1 MNRARLT
8 FKAFILLIGIAF
20 SLIACGTADVT
31 TRPTDMSGDQT
42 DATGTSA
49 PTLVGVKAEAAG
61 NQTRVVLEGN
71 QYLAYTA
78 RLDDMAPV
86 IVVDIAAQSAPEVG
100 GLTMVRSGAVEKVQV
115 EPLGSPQGQTR
126 VNVIMS
132 QKSPYN
138 VTRDGNKLVV
148 VVENLPG
155 MDQAMEDTALTPEQT
170 SPGTALI
177 EAVDFKPLGEGGRT
191 RLTIKATKVVT
202 PQVVTKDGGK
212 TVVMSMSPASISSH
226 LTRPLD
232 TAYYYSSVNYIKPT
246 PAAGHSVDFVIRLRE
261 MVPYHLAQKGVY
273 TYLDFDP
280 SGVAPKTA
288 KGGTTPTA
296 APGLT
301 VTAPDGTQPAMGG
314 GTAPASTATGGQGQ
328 LGGTQDLTG
337 TTGESISGSKG
348 MVLGKQKVFTGK
360 KMSLD
365 FQNAD
370 IHNIIRLIG
379 EVSGK
384 NIVVSD
390 RVAGRVTLKLE
401 EVPWDQALDVI
412 LSSNQLGM
420 IESGNVLRIDTIA
433 TLLEEKAALVAEQ
446 SRENE
451 RQATIPLLKR
461 VFTPKYRSAR
471 DIGLEMEKLYIS
483 GDKSTEVGSSGI
495 EKRGRVAI
503 IGNDIYVEAD
513 DETMPQMVEIFNK
526 LDRPTDQILIEARIV
541 EASTDF
547 SRNLGVNWGGHSGR
561 TYVTRNADTDQPSYT
576 YGAEPNM
583 INAYGAFGGG
593 EAGNGGYG
601 INLINPTAM
610 GMALGFGY
618 IGEMFNLDAKLY
630 ALEATGEGRIVSAPR
645 IMAKNDEEVYIQQ
658 GQEVPYSEVDADG
671 NVNTSF
677 KEATLKL
684 KVKPHV
690 ENNGRV
696 ISMEIEVTKKSPLYG
711 ILPENPPIDTK
722 AAETKLMV
730 KDGETVVIGGIIVD
744 DQQKSVNKVPGL
756 NKIPILGY
764 LFKSESV
771 QNSKTELLIFLTSH
785 IIPVII

>member
-31 TRPTDMSGDQT
+31 TRPTDMSGDQPE
-42 DATGTSA
+42 AAGSSA
-49 PTLVGVKAEAAG
+49 PTLVGIKAEAAG

-78 RLDDMAPV
+78 RLDDVSP
-86 IVVDIAAQSAPEVG
+86 ILVVDVAAQSAPEVS
-100 GLTMVRSGAVEKVQV
+100 GLTMVRSGAVDKVQV
-115 EPLGSPQGQTR
+115 EPQGSPQGQTR
-126 VNVIMS
+126 VSVIMT
-132 QKSPYN
+132 QKSPYS

-155 MDQAMEDTALTPEQT
+155 MGQPMEDVALTPEQT
-170 SPGTALI
+170 SPGTAVI
-177 EAVDFKPLGEGGRT
+177 DAVDFKPLGEGGRT
-191 RLTIKATKVVT
+191 RLTIKANKVVT
-202 PQVVTKDGGK
+202 PQVLSKDNGR
-212 TVVMSMSPASISSH
+212 TVVLSMSPASISTH
-226 LTRPLD
+226 LARPLD

-246 PAAGHSVDFVIRLRE
+246 QASGHSVDFLIRLRE

-280 SGVAPKTA
+280 SGVPPKTA
-288 KGGTTPTA
+288 KTGTTPIIT
-296 APGLT
+296 APGL
-301 VTAPDGTQPAMGG
+301 VMTAPDGTQATLGRPAAVSTVSGQAG
-314 GTAPASTATGGQGQ
+314 DTGPARQ
-328 LGGTQDLTG
+328 
-337 TTGESISGSKG
+337 SI
-348 MVLGKQKVFTGK
+348 LDRPKVYTGK

-370 IHNIIRLIG
+370 IHNILRLIG

-384 NIVVSD
+384 NVVVSD
-390 RVAGRVTLKLE
+390 RVTGRVTLKLE

-420 IESGNVLRIDTIA
+420 VESGNVIRVDTIS
-433 TLLEEKAALVAEQ
+433 TLLDEKSQIVAEHTK
-446 SRENE
+446 ETE
-451 RQATIPLLKR
+451 LQATAPLQKK
-461 VFTPKYRSAR
+461 VFTPKYRSAP
-471 DIGLEMEKLYIS
+471 DIGKEMEKLFAAA
-483 GDKSTEVGSSGI
+483 GGTQTA
-495 EKRGRVAI
+495 KRGRVAI
-503 IGNDIYVEAD
+503 IGNDIFVEAD
-513 DETMPQMVEIFNK
+513 DETMPQMADIFTK

-547 SRNLGVNWGGHSGR
+547 SRNLGVNWGGNSGR
-561 TYVTRNADTDQPSYT
+561 TFVTRNADTDQPTYS

-583 INAYGAFGGG
+583 LNAYGAFGGG
-593 EAGNGGYG
+593 QAGHGGSA

-618 IGEMFNLDAKLY
+618 IGEFFNLDAKLY

-645 IMAKNDEEVYIQQ
+645 IMAKNDEEVHIQQ
-658 GQEVPYSEVDADG
+658 GQEVPYTTVDADG
-671 NVNTSF
+671 NPSTSF
-677 KEATLKL
+677 KDATLML

-696 ISMEIEVTKKSPLYG
+696 ISLDILVTKKSPIYG

-722 AAETKLMV
+722 EAQTKLMV
-730 KDGETVVIGGIIVD
+730 KDGETVVIGGIIID
-744 DQQKSVNKVPGL
+744 DQQKSVNKVPAL
-756 NKIPILGY
+756 HKIPLLGH

-785 IIPVII
+785 IIPVVI